1 MAYLLGTKYTN
12 EIKRLP
18 IIPFGLTF
26 PITTEFKVAYDKVS
40 QARTNLINLIRTRPG
55 ERIMQPQFGVRLL
68 EFLFEPNDD
77 LLEVKIQR
85 EITDAIGY
93 WLPYIKVE
101 SLDIDASDYLKDR
114 NTVMVTLRYSVSG
127 SPDIQS
133 VTFTVGNS
141 SNSTSTNGIVA
152 VSIPNEQVERE
163 YGSLN
168 YDFFDSNIE

>member
-1 MAYLLGTKYTN
+1 MAYLLGTNFTN
-12 EIKRLP
+12 EVTRLP
-18 IIPFGLTF
+18 KTPFGLTF

-55 ERIMQPQFGVRLL
+55 ERVMQPQFGVRLL

-77 LLEVKIQR
+77 LLEIKIQQ
-85 EITDAIGY
+85 EITDAIAY

-133 VTFTVGNS
+133 VTFTVGNG
-141 SNSTSTNGIVA
+141 SNSTSANGIVA
-152 VSIPNEQVERE
+152 TSVSNEEVERQ
-163 YGSLN
+163 YNSLN